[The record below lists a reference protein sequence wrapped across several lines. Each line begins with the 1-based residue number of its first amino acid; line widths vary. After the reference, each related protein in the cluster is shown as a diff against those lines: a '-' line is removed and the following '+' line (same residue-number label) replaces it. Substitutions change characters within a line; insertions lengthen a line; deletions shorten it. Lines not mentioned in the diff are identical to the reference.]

1 MADVAKLAGVS
12 AMTVSRALRQDG
24 SVSDRTRARVLEVI
38 DEVGYVPDQAA
49 GALSSGRSG
58 LVAVIMPTFTVPPF
72 AQIARGL
79 HDTLSAEGLELF
91 MSFSDYS
98 PEREEQVLRAVLRR
112 RPEALAIVGVDHTD
126 RATKLLEAAGIP
138 VIECLE
144 RAGQGVDHVVAIDQ
158 AAAGQAAVR
167 HLASRGRRR
176 VAVAAS
182 RQDPD
187 AGEADRI
194 AGVTTA
200 ARELGLDQPIVIRHG
215 SPLAPLDQGL
225 RAAGEA
231 LDRHPDVD
239 ALVCMNDYAAVGV
252 VGELRRRGRSAPADL
267 AVVGFG
273 DSDISRHV
281 EPAITTIG
289 FNPVLVG
296 VEMGKMVLSTRAA
309 ARLGRTL
316 PSYRLN
322 IDFQLIVRESA

>member
-58 LVAVIMPTFTVPPF
+58 LIAVIMPTFTVPPF
-72 AQIARGL
+72 ALIARGL
-79 HDTLSAEGLELF
+79 NDTLTAEGLQLF
-91 MSFSDYS
+91 IGFSEYS
-98 PEREEQVLRAVLRR
+98 PEREEQVLAAALRR
-112 RPEALAIVGVDHTD
+112 RPEALAIVGVEYTD
-126 RATKLLEAAGIP
+126 RTTRLLEAADIP
-138 VIECLE
+138 VIECIQS
-144 RAGQGVDHVVAIDQ
+144 AGQGVDHLVAIDQ
-158 AAAGQAAVR
+158 AAAGRVVVR

-176 VAVAAS
+176 IAVAAS

-187 AGEADRI
+187 AGECDRI
-194 AGVTTA
+194 VGVTTA
-200 ARELGLDQPIVIRHG
+200 ARELGLDQPIVLRHS

-225 RAAGEA
+225 RAAAEA

-239 ALVCMNDYAAVGV
+239 ALVCMNDYAAVGA

-273 DSDISRHV
+273 DSDIARHV

-289 FNPVLVG
+289 FNPVVVG
-296 VEMGKMVLSTRAA
+296 VEIGKMVLSTRDA
-309 ARLGRTL
+309 ARLGRKL
-316 PSYRLN
+316 PPTG
-322 IDFQLIVRESA
+322 